1 MFKLHLQ
8 KEKKNQVLHFRRW
21 SRKGYAIFSTLGRVV
36 VIAVL
41 ATGMMGIGTQ
51 DGFGQQGSPMLLDTD
66 SVRHIA
72 EVEIQEKAVG
82 LVNPLLE
89 PVVLFT
95 STEIERAGIRNLQD
109 LLQFV
114 QGVDIKVRGSEGVQ
128 ADINYRGS
136 TPDQMLIFLYGVL
149 ISDPQTGHHHLNIP
163 IVMSEIDR
171 IELLSGADT
180 WSAGQVAFVGAINI
194 VYRDFSAPAQTKIK
208 LAGGDFG
215 YFDGS
220 LSTRYRRENFYL
232 SGGTTYSR
240 SSGYIHN
247 TDFSIGN
254 LFLMGGYQSQRFGNI
269 HAFVGFNGKDFGAN
283 SFYSPKFKDQ
293 YEETRALITT
303 IRYEKNS
310 KWWNNRLS
318 ISHRYHTDLFKL
330 FRSDP
335 PAWYLQ
341 DNHHQTNSLNLH
353 YQMLIPSKMGIT
365 TVSANV
371 KRESILS
378 NTLGIPLQNPVEN
391 LFFDEILYTKGKVRD
406 HFSLALSHQW
416 SYRKSRFVVSIVE
429 SGNFDYGLKTS
440 GGIQWERH
448 GVGKWGAIRLSLHH
462 AYRLP
467 TFTDLY
473 YHGPTQQGNPDLKPE
488 QAINGE
494 LAYKIRKDPFSGEVV
509 LFSRYG
515 FQLIDWVK
523 RYDEEVW
530 RNQNIRNVLIKGAT
544 VAFQYRPEGKF
555 LQSFSLHYTYID
567 PTYHDVSL
575 QSLYL
580 TDYLKHQ
587 LVFKLHHRVIYNF
600 SVQWLMTYNRRN
612 GEFLDPESLQLQSYP
627 PYFLIHLKGYYQ
639 FSKVQLFVEIANLL
653 NQKYFDYPHIEAPG
667 RWFKGGIEVQF

>member
-51 DGFGQQGSPMLLDTD
+51 DGFGQQGSPMLLVTD

-220 LSTRYRRENFYL
+220 LSTRYRRENFLL

-254 LFLMGGYQSQRFGNI
+254 LSNGGYQSQRFGNI
-269 HAFVGFNGKDFGAN
+269 HAFVGFNGKTL
-283 SFYSPKFKDQ
+283 S
-293 YEETRALITT
+293 TALI
-303 IRYEKNS
+303 RNLK
-310 KWWNNRLS
+310 
-318 ISHRYHTDLFKL
+318 IS
-330 FRSDP
+330 
-335 PAWYLQ
+335 
-341 DNHHQTNSLNLH
+341 
-353 YQMLIPSKMGIT
+353 M
-365 TVSANV
+365 
-371 KRESILS
+371 
-378 NTLGIPLQNPVEN
+378 
-391 LFFDEILYTKGKVRD
+391 
-406 HFSLALSHQW
+406 
-416 SYRKSRFVVSIVE
+416 RK
-429 SGNFDYGLKTS
+429 
-440 GGIQWERH
+440 QER
-448 GVGKWGAIRLSLHH
+448 
-462 AYRLP
+462 
-467 TFTDLY
+467 
-473 YHGPTQQGNPDLKPE
+473 
-488 QAINGE
+488 
-494 LAYKIRKDPFSGEVV
+494 
-509 LFSRYG
+509 
-515 FQLIDWVK
+515 
-523 RYDEEVW
+523 
-530 RNQNIRNVLIKGAT
+530 
-544 VAFQYRPEGKF
+544 
-555 LQSFSLHYTYID
+555 
-567 PTYHDVSL
+567 
-575 QSLYL
+575 
-580 TDYLKHQ
+580 
-587 LVFKLHHRVIYNF
+587 
-600 SVQWLMTYNRRN
+600 
-612 GEFLDPESLQLQSYP
+612 
-627 PYFLIHLKGYYQ
+627 
-639 FSKVQLFVEIANLL
+639 
-653 NQKYFDYPHIEAPG
+653 
-667 RWFKGGIEVQF
+667 